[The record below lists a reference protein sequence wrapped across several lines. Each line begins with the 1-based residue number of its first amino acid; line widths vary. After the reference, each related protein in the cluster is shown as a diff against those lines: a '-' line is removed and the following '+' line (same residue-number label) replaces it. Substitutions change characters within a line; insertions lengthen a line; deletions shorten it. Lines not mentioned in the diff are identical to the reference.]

1 MCNVKRV
8 LAVAVM
14 TAGMVG
20 SLTVLADNKSPIPT
34 MSKDELI
41 KLAMSA
47 APPNISKDAT
57 VMIPGEDGK
66 LTEAK
71 KGGNGFTCMPDID
84 GQEKPDP
91 ICADPAAWQWGS
103 DMLSGAPRP
112 TNTTPGIAY
121 MAQGG
126 WHWEKDGKILMKEEP
141 GSKRVKEPPH
151 WMILWPVE
159 SRVSGIPNLP
169 NKFGAYVMFEGTPY
183 AHLMI
188 YQDPMKM
195 K

>member
-1 MCNVKRV
+1 MRNVKHV
-8 LAVAVM
+8 LAVAVV
-14 TAGMVG
+14 TTGLAG
-20 SLTVLADNKSPIPT
+20 SLSVLADNKSPIPT

-71 KGGNGFTCMPDID
+71 RGGSGFTCMPDID

-91 ICADPAAWQWGS
+91 ICADPAAWQW
-103 DMLSGAPRP
+103 D
-112 TNTTPGIAY
+112 
-121 MAQGG
+121 Q
-126 WHWEKDGKILMKEEP
+126 DGKILMKVVP

-151 WMILWPVE
+151 WMILWRWRSG
-159 SRVSGIPNLP
+159 SRAFRVCRTSSVP
-169 NKFGAYVMFEGTPY
+169 T
-183 AHLMI
+183 
-188 YQDPMKM
+188 
-195 K
+195 

>member
-1 MCNVKRV
+1 MRNVKHV
-8 LAVAVM
+8 LAVAVV
-14 TAGMVG
+14 TTGIAG
-20 SLTVLADNKSPIPT
+20 SQSVLADNKRPIPT

-41 KLAMSA
+41 KLVLCVAL
-47 APPNISKDAT
+47 PNISKDAT

-71 KGGNGFTCMPDID
+71 RGGNGFTCMTDID

-103 DMLSGAPRP
+103 DMLSGAPNP
-112 TNTTPGIAY
+112 TNTAPGVAY

-126 WHWEKDGKILMKEEP
+126 WHREKDGKILMMEEP

-151 WMILWPVE
+151 WKNKRQRRSG
-159 SRVSGIPNLP
+159 SRAFRVCRTSSVP
-169 NKFGAYVMFEGTPY
+169 T
-183 AHLMI
+183 
-188 YQDPMKM
+188 
-195 K
+195 

>member
-1 MCNVKRV
+1 MRNVKHDM
-8 LAVAVM
+8 AVAVV
-14 TAGMVG
+14 TTGLAG
-20 SLTVLADNKSPIPT
+20 SLTELAENKSPIPT
-34 MSKDELI
+34 MSKDELN

-71 KGGNGFTCMPDID
+71 SGGTGFTSKPDIA

-103 DMLSGAPRP
+103 DMLSGAPNP
-112 TNTTPGIAY
+112 TNTAPGVAY

-141 GSKRVKEPPH
+141 G
-151 WMILWPVE
+151 
-159 SRVSGIPNLP
+159 
-169 NKFGAYVMFEGTPY
+169 
-183 AHLMI
+183 
-188 YQDPMKM
+188 
-195 K
+195 

>member
-1 MCNVKRV
+1 MRNVKHV
-8 LAVAVM
+8 LAVAVV
-14 TAGMVG
+14 TTGLAG
-20 SLTVLADNKSPIPT
+20 SLSVLADNKSPIPT

-57 VMIPGEDGK
+57 VKIPGEDGK

-71 KGGNGFTCMPDID
+71 RGGTGFTCLFVFV
-84 GQEKPDP
+84 GLVLFVLF
-91 ICADPAAWQWGS
+91 CVDPAAWQWGS
-103 DMLSGAPRP
+103 DMLSGAPNP
-112 TNTTPGIAY
+112 TYTAPGVAY

-151 WMILWPVE
+151 WMILWRWRSG
-159 SRVSGIPNLP
+159 SRAFRVCRTSSVP
-169 NKFGAYVMFEGTPY
+169 T
-183 AHLMI
+183 
-188 YQDPMKM
+188 
-195 K
+195 